1 MFRSIHNRDN
11 STNSTGIKTILTHI
25 IIRTDVIT
33 GITYS
38 ITYLTVL
45 TIINNP
51 MILILT
57 TLSTLILTILIN
69 TLIIL
74 IILIT
79 IGISINNLILQ

>member
-11 STNSTGIKTILTHI
+11 STNSTGIKIILTHI

-45 TIINNP
+45 TITNNP

-57 TLSTLILTILIN
+57 TLSTLSTLILT
-69 TLIIL
+69 TTL

-79 IGISINNLILQ
+79 IGISISNLILQ